1 MDTEVKTSIQA
12 TDRDAQYDASAK
24 RLLGQKIIL
33 AHILVKTVDE
43 FKGMNPK
50 KVVSFIEG
58 KPYIS
63 EIPVEPGFTNKSDQK
78 DGQRIVGFNTE
89 SAEINEGL
97 VRFDIVFYVRMKD
110 GLSQIIINVDYS
122 DFRIIP
128 IISCFLALRLYF
140 SQENRNN
147 YCI

>member
-12 TDRDAQYDASAK
+12 TDKEAQYDASAK

-43 FKGMNPK
+43 FKGMNPQ

-63 EIPVEPGFTNKSDQK
+63 AVPVELGFTNKSDQK
-78 DGQRIVGFNTE
+78 DGKRIVGFNTE
-89 SAEINEGL
+89 NAEINEGL
-97 VRFDIVFYVRMKD
+97 VRM
-110 GLSQIIINVDYS
+110 
-122 DFRIIP
+122 DFR
-128 IISCFLALRLYF
+128 R
-140 SQENRNN
+140 
-147 YCI
+147 